1 LAAPFR
7 GGGAA
12 RGSDKGGSAAF
23 IPEGLGGPGGPE
35 GALRGAGLTD
45 GGPPTT
51 GTEGALDIGGGGAV
65 LGGVAVIGVA
75 GLEGGTE
82 PVGTGV
88 ALAPGGGGGGAFGAS
103 VAPAVLLIHRLRS
116 LS

>member
-1 LAAPFR
+1 MPLAAPFR

-23 IPEGLGGPGGPE
+23 IPEGLGGPGGV
-35 GALRGAGLTD
+35 LRGAGLIE
-45 GGPPTT
+45 GGAPAA
-51 GTEGALDIGGGGAV
+51 GTEGTLETGGGGAAP
-65 LGGVAVIGVA
+65 GGAAAVGVA
-75 GLEGGTE
+75 GLEGGAE
-82 PVGTGV
+82 LVGAGV

-103 VAPAVLLIHRLRS
+103 VAPAVLLIHRLSS